1 MNEAR
6 FPSTIQTRSRLTLKK
21 PANFRRFDLSS
32 EEERMNRLLVESRML
47 ESTFNELSNR
57 QGILERMLI
66 ESRASLDTI
75 KEIGAASADEVLVP
89 VGAGVLLR
97 GSPPKSDKVLMGVGA
112 NVVIEKTR
120 EEAEKMLESRAKE
133 LEENII
139 TILSQRN
146 QIAQRLEADRRT
158 LQAFIDRQEQLA
170 AQQQGKPK

>member
-1 MNEAR
+1 M
-6 FPSTIQTRSRLTLKK
+6 
-21 PANFRRFDLSS
+21 SS
-32 EEERMNRLLVESRML
+32 EEERMNRLLVETRLL
-47 ESTFNELSNR
+47 ESTFNELSSR

-66 ESRASLDTI
+66 ESRASLETI
-75 KEIGAASADEVLVP
+75 KDIASASTEEVLVP

-112 NVVIEKTR
+112 NVVIEKDR
-120 EEAEKMLESRAKE
+120 EQAEKVLEARSKD

-139 TILSQRN
+139 SILTQRN

-170 AQQQGKPK
+170 VQRQQGQSK

>member
-1 MNEAR
+1 M
-6 FPSTIQTRSRLTLKK
+6 
-21 PANFRRFDLSS
+21 SS

-47 ESTFNELSNR
+47 ESTFNELTNR
-57 QGILERMLI
+57 QGMLERMLI

-75 KEIGAASADEVLVP
+75 KEIGSTTTDEVLVP

-97 GSPPKSDKVLMGVGA
+97 ASPPKADKVLVSIGA
-112 NVVIEKTR
+112 NVVVEKSK
-120 EEAEKMLESRAKE
+120 EEAEKMLEGRSKD

-158 LQAFIDRQEQLA
+158 LQAFIDRQEREQ
-170 AQQQGKPK
+170 QPQQGQPR